1 MIKPV
6 VQLKAHRIYDVL
18 GTGIRLCSESKKAC
32 SRDSRDRRI
41 EWNQNFCEEND
52 IFVEQ
57 KQGNNYKAA
66 INMLITELLLWH

>member
-41 EWNQNFCEEND
+41 
-52 IFVEQ
+52 
-57 KQGNNYKAA
+57 
-66 INMLITELLLWH
+66 